1 MFYFISQ
8 LKVLAMGHNKDIK
21 RLDANTFQYAPNLVR
36 VELPDCGITAVED
49 GTFQR
54 IPNVQL
60 IDLSDNV
67 IEKLVCE
74 NYAHD
79 KITPSE

>member
-8 LKVLAMGHNKDIK
+8 LKVLAMGHNKNIE

-36 VELPDCGITAVED
+36 VELPDCGIVAVED
-49 GTFQR
+49 GVFQR

-60 IDLSDNV
+60 IDLSVNA
-67 IEKLVCE
+67 IEKLACDD
-74 NYAHD
+74 YA
-79 KITPSE
+79 KRNTTPSE